1 MRRAIASVLMMT
13 LLLLPG
19 CGEREVRA
27 QESFDALRA
36 AVTAARDIRFQAAL
50 TADWGE
56 TTAEYTVEAAYD
68 GQKTT
73 LQILTPDIL
82 AGVKAS
88 VQRGETS
95 VDYDGVILDTGP
107 LDQEGLTPMSAIPV
121 VLDALASAYVE
132 LLWWD
137 GDALAAR
144 LYVGEQSVAT
154 VWMKGAQMAPVAA
167 EIATDGKT
175 VITCRI
181 ENWQIS

>member
-1 MRRAIASVLMMT
+1 MASALMMT

-36 AVTAARDIRFQAAL
+36 AVTAAQSIRFQAAV

-56 TTAEYTVEAAYD
+56 SVAEYTMDVAYD
-68 GQKTT
+68 GQQTT
-73 LQILTPDIL
+73 LELRSPDIL
-82 AGVKAS
+82 RGVRATAL
-88 VQRGETS
+88 RGETA
-95 VDYDGVILDTGP
+95 VDYDGVVLDTGP

-121 VLDALASAYVE
+121 VLDALASGYVE

-137 GDALAAR
+137 GAALAAR

-154 VWMKGAQMAPVAA
+154 VWLEGAQMAPVAA
-167 EIATDGKT
+167 EIATEGRT